1 MSFFIYLCDWL
12 TDWWAKADVTHEL
25 WPTSRRIRSGCHP
38 SIHISD
44 SLSNCGLCVGGLRLA
59 EMVRKATYTLDRS
72 LVHHRANTRAHTI
85 RYLIIQTYSQ
95 IRINKLPN
103 LGATQSGTES
113 VRQLHTE
120 RPHPLWT
127 FFFCILHCYIPRH
140 SILGLVL
147 CIQLKRSKIKCL
159 IQDLL
164 IPGYSCLVLWSH
176 VGITNH

>member
-1 MSFFIYLCDWL
+1 MSLFIYLCDRL

-38 SIHISD
+38 AIHISD
-44 SLSNCGLCVGGLRLA
+44 SLSNSGRCVGGLRLA
-59 EMVRKATYTLDRS
+59 EIVRKARYTLDRS

-85 RYLIIQTYSQ
+85 RYLHIQTYSQ
-95 IRINKLPN
+95 VRVNKLPN
-103 LGATQSGTES
+103 LESTQTGT
-113 VRQLHTE
+113 Q
-120 RPHPLWT
+120 RPHPLCT

-147 CIQLKRSKIKCL
+147 CIRLKRSKIKWL

-164 IPGYSCLVLWSH
+164 IPGYSSLVLWSH